1 MKASRDYEPGE
12 IVYVRGDSRR
22 WVTVV
27 SRVNAADTPFPH
39 YVVERDG
46 VTSVISKLELTSKP
60 INSKEK
66 RRAGRATTPENATDQ
81 SEVTE

>member
-22 WVTVV
+22 WVAVV
-27 SRVNAADTPFPH
+27 SRVNAAETPFPH

-46 VTSVISKLELTSKP
+46 VTSVISKLELSSQPIDSK
-60 INSKEK
+60 KK
-66 RRAGRATTPENATDQ
+66 KRAGSATTPVNASDHTQ
-81 SEVTE
+81 P

>member
-22 WVTVV
+22 WVAVV
-27 SRVNAADTPFPH
+27 SRVNAAETPFPH

-46 VTSVISKLELTSKP
+46 VTSVISKLELSSQPIDSK
-60 INSKEK
+60 KK
-66 RRAGRATTPENATDQ
+66 KRAGSATTPANASGHTQ
-81 SEVTE
+81 P

>member
-22 WVTVV
+22 WVAVV
-27 SRVNAADTPFPH
+27 SRVNAAETPFPH

-46 VTSVISKLELTSKP
+46 VTSVISKLELSLNP
-60 INSKEK
+60 IDNNKK
-66 RRAGRATTPENATDQ
+66 RKARYVTTPENATDHTQ
-81 SEVTE
+81 P

>member
-1 MKASRDYEPGE
+1 MRASRDYEPGE

-22 WVTVV
+22 WVAVV

-46 VTSVISKLELTSKP
+46 VTSVVSKLELASQP

-66 RRAGRATTPENATDQ
+66 RRAGRATTPANATDHTQ
-81 SEVTE
+81 P

>member
-22 WVTVV
+22 WVAVV
-27 SRVNAADTPFPH
+27 SRVNAAETPFPH

-46 VTSVISKLELTSKP
+46 VTSVISKLELSSQP

-66 RRAGRATTPENATDQ
+66 KRAGSATTPANASGHKQ
-81 SEVTE
+81 P